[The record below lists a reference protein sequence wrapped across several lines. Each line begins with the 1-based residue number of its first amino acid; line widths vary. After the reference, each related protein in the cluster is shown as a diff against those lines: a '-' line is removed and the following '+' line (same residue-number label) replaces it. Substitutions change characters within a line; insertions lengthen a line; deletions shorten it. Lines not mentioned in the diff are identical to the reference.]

1 MPGTPP
7 ARVVPTATPI
17 LECSHDPPEVPLSA
31 DVPRSSREMSARTL
45 RAGGSRASGAC
56 GCRRPAGLD
65 GRPGAAGSPRTRP
78 GRPAAAV
85 PPGQNPCCRPR
96 ITSAPA
102 SGRGPWEETQD
113 RRCQGLTRCRA
124 RIRSRDHTGTGSLA
138 AARGSPRPDH
148 SGVTLPGHRIITSA
162 DTAGRH
168 STARHRYQDAV
179 LLTGLPSGSP
189 RHHPRCPPHRH
200 RPRRTYVVTPLSL
213 AGVRLLRGRNA
224 LRADRRRPAA
234 RLRPGGIGTRGRSGL
249 SRAAPAPFQGVRLA
263 CRKIPVPG
271 TAPQEAAT

>member
-7 ARVVPTATPI
+7 ARAVPTATPI

-56 GCRRPAGLD
+56 GCRRPRAWMDGLVPPD
-65 GRPGAAGSPRTRP
+65 HQGQDPAARLRQFPRAEPLLQAQDHFRPGF
-78 GRPAAAV
+78 
-85 PPGQNPCCRPR
+85 
-96 ITSAPA
+96 
-102 SGRGPWEETQD
+102 
-113 RRCQGLTRCRA
+113 RA
-124 RIRSRDHTGTGSLA
+124 RAVGGDPGPA
-138 AARGSPRPDH
+138 
-148 SGVTLPGHRIITSA
+148 LPGP
-162 DTAGRH
+162 DTVPR
-168 STARHRYQDAV
+168 QDPQQ
-179 LLTGLPSGSP
+179 G
-189 RHHPRCPPHRH
+189 PHRH
-200 RPRRTYVVTPLSL
+200 RLTGRGTRQPSARSQWRNTSRAPDHHQRGYCRTALHRPPPLPRRRPAHRTPLRQPPAPPALSTSPPSPPTNL
-213 AGVRLLRGRNA
+213 RRHPTKSGRCAFAARAQCVAGR
-224 LRADRRRPAA
+224 RRRPAA